1 MDVGGGIEN
10 QVADEANSFEGTA
23 FRPYIKSV
31 ISRALAPEGTFSS
44 GVGGPQRLK
53 PIHLGT

>member
-1 MDVGGGIEN
+1 
-10 QVADEANSFEGTA
+10 VALRVRLLTRLIRLKGTA

-44 GVGGPQRLK
+44 SVGGPQRLK